1 MNNVILLGRLTR
13 DCNIRISADGQSKI
27 ARYTLVVDRRF
38 AKRDD
43 PNAQT
48 ADFISCVAFGKNA
61 DFADN
66 YLRQG
71 TKILVRGAI
80 RSGSY
85 TKEDGQKVYT
95 TDVVV
100 EEHEFA
106 ESKKDASQG
115 GNAPAPQT
123 ATVSPDGFVGVPSDD
138 DDLEIDVPFV

>member
-1 MNNVILLGRLTR
+1 MNKVILAGRLTR
-13 DCNIRISADGQSKI
+13 DPLIKASADGQSKV
-27 ARYTLVVDRRF
+27 ARYTLAVDRRY

-48 ADFISCVAFGKNA
+48 ADFISCIVFGKGA
-61 DFADN
+61 DFVDS

-71 TKILVRGAI
+71 TKVIVTGRIQTGKYM
-80 RSGSY
+80 R
-85 TKEDGQKVYT
+85 EDGQTVYT

-115 GNAPAPQT
+115 GSAPAPQT
-123 ATVSPDGFVGVPSDD
+123 ATASPDGFVGVPSDD